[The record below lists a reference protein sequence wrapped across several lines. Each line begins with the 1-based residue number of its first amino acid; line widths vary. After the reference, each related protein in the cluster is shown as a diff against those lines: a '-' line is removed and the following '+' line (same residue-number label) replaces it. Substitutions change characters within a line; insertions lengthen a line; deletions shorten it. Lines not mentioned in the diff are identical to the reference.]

1 MQVGLNIVP
10 LRADKMAEGAQLAEQ
25 AGFSSL
31 WLGEH
36 LFMPVRFESEYM
48 AGSGTQPFDQNTPL
62 LDPLLVLSHVAAVT
76 RSVRLGVGI
85 YLLALRHPLLTA
97 KLYATLDALSG
108 GRLDFGYAAGWMKE
122 EFDVLGIDFGA
133 RGKIVDESLR
143 VMRALLSEKV
153 PSIETERFKIPPMGF
168 EPKPTTSRF
177 IGGGYSPV
185 AWRRAVKDGGWY
197 GRLDRLDPETNVTG
211 EWNLKA
217 VGDFVA
223 NMRRKVDE
231 AGRDGRAFHIIGGLS
246 RPATADELAR
256 LAETG
261 LDEVIVNVF
270 PKVNGLHMGVSDSLG
285 SIGAYAEKARLPR

>member
-1 MQVGLNIVP
+1 MQVGLNIVS
-10 LRADKMAEGAQLAEQ
+10 LKAGLLAKGGHLAEE
-25 AGFSSL
+25 AGFSSV

-36 LFMPVRFESEYM
+36 LFMPVHFTSEYM
-48 AGSGTQPFDQNTPL
+48 AGSGTQPFSQDTPL
-62 LDPLLVLSHVAAVT
+62 LDPLLALSHVAAVT
-76 RSVRLGVGI
+76 SRIRLGVGI
-85 YLLALRHPLLTA
+85 YLVALRHPLLTA

-108 GRLDFGYAAGWMKE
+108 GRFDFGYAAGWMKE

-133 RGKIVDESLR
+133 RGKIVDECLQ
-143 VMRALLSEKV
+143 VMRTLLSEKV
-153 PSIETERFKIPPMGF
+153 PSIDTERFKIPPMGF
-168 EPKPTTSRF
+168 EPKPTNSRF

-211 EWNLKA
+211 EWNLEA
-217 VGDFVA
+217 VAGFVS

-231 AGRDGRAFHIIGGLS
+231 AGGDGKAFHIIGGLS
-246 RPATADELAR
+246 RPATADELDQ

-270 PKVNGLHMGVSDSLG
+270 PKVDGLHMGVSDSLD
-285 SIGAYAEKARLPR
+285 SISAYADSVRMKR